1 MSDIYDNILRS
12 IINDCSRFVLP
23 FINEACGEHY
33 TGNEKIVFHPN
44 EHIITRSDEN
54 SDKRI
59 TDTCFT
65 VISGDSTE
73 KKYHLECES
82 GEYSSSMLIRLFEY
96 DAQIALDQ
104 RKLGKTEII
113 VTFPH
118 TAVLYLKNRGTIPRE
133 MKVTIGVP
141 DGRKVSYTVPV
152 IRMRDYNAKELF
164 EKKLYLML
172 PFYLFNYRNKFDK
185 CNKDPEEL
193 KKLLDEI
200 QYVAD
205 NLKKLAASGEL
216 DPFEAKTIAELMRTV
231 TDALAKKYGKVK
243 KGVDDIM
250 RGPVIETEAR
260 RILNEGIA
268 LGEARGITLG
278 ESRGVAI
285 GETNAKLEMAKNM
298 LLFNEPD
305 EKITLYSGVSPDVL
319 AELKAE
325 LLKS

>member
-1 MSDIYDNILRS
+1 MSDIYDNTLRS

-33 TGNEKIVFHPN
+33 TGNEKILFHPN

-82 GEYSSSMLIRLFEY
+82 GEYSGSMLIRLFEY

-104 RKLGKTEII
+104 RKLGKTEIV

-152 IRMRDYNAKELF
+152 IRMRDYTAKELF

-205 NLKKLAASGEL
+205 NLKKLAESGEL

-260 RILNEGIA
+260 RILNEGI
-268 LGEARGITLG
+268 TLG
-278 ESRGVAI
+278 ETR
-285 GETNAKLEMAKNM
+285 GETKAKMNFVRTMLYKN
-298 LLFNEPD
+298 FSDDVIIEC
-305 EKITLYSGVSPDVL
+305 SGISSE
-319 AELKAE
+319 ELKRI
-325 LLKS
+325 KSEQKTRKYAGS

>member
-1 MSDIYDNILRS
+1 MSDIYDNVLRS

-33 TGNEKIVFHPN
+33 KGNEKIVFHPN
-44 EHIITRSDEN
+44 EHIITRTDEAT
-54 SDKRI
+54 DKRI

-65 VISGDSTE
+65 VIGEDDTE
-73 KKYHLECES
+73 KNYHLECES

-104 RKLGKTEII
+104 RKLGKTEIE

-133 MKVTIGVP
+133 MEVTIRVP
-141 DGRKVSYTVPV
+141 GDRKVSYTVPV
-152 IRMRDYNAKELF
+152 IRMRDYTAEELF
-164 EKKLYLML
+164 EKKLYLMI
-172 PFYLFNYRNKFDK
+172 PFYLFNFRNKFER

-200 QYVAD
+200 RYVAD
-205 NLKKLAASGEL
+205 KLRSLAVSGEL
-216 DPFEAKTIAELMRTV
+216 DPFEAKTIAELLRKV
-231 TDALAKKYGKVK
+231 TDALARKYSKVK
-243 KGVDDIM
+243 KGVDEIM

-268 LGEARGITLG
+268 LGETRGL
-278 ESRGVAI
+278 AI
-285 GETNAKLEMAKNM
+285 GETNARLQMAKNM
-298 LLFNEPD
+298 LLSNEPD
-305 EKITLYSGVSPDVL
+305 DKITLYSGVSSDAL
-319 AELKAE
+319 ARLKAE
-325 LLKS
+325 LLKN